1 MSVLIPNA
9 SKIDSDEFGGL
20 PSLFHICKDA
30 HGILTRNLWVE
41 KGLCNGNMGVVRD
54 IIYQDGQ
61 CPPSLLLVV
70 VVEFGDYTSPI
81 FFPSYT
87 KSVPVAPMMS
97 QAYINGNDI

>member
-1 MSVLIPNA
+1 MSVLISNA

-70 VVEFGDYTSPI
+70 VVEFGDYTGPI

-87 KSVPVAPMMS
+87 KSASSTHDVS
-97 QAYINGNDI
+97 SIYKWE